1 MSGSGIYDASGV
13 LISEVGRN
21 YVGGDGPDPV
31 DRDTIIRTDLQ
42 YINNDK
48 LNPTQLRLE

>member
-21 YVGGDGPDPV
+21 YVGGAPNPV
-31 DRDTIIRTDLQ
+31 DGDLMTDQ
-42 YINNDK
+42 IQIQNFKNN
-48 LNPTQLRLE
+48 TVRLGHKI